1 MIHYENLKLYLRLG
15 LKLKK
20 IYHPLEFNQF
30 QWLKQ
35 YVEFNTQKRRE
46 AEKNGDKDGK
56 VLHKLMNAVHG
67 KTIENLR
74 NRIDVKLVN
83 NKKDYL
89 KWASKP
95 SYILHKIFDND
106 LVAIRKNKVTLTLNK
121 PAYIGMCIS
130 ELSKVLMCEFH
141 YDYIKNKYG
150 NKTRLL
156 SPDTDTLM
164 YEIKTEDVYED
175 FSKDIDMFDFSNY
188 SAKSKYYD
196 NSSKL
201 VVGKMK
207 DETAGVAMEEFVGLK
222 PKMYSYL
229 VDDNSEHKKA
239 KSVNKKCCSNSKS

>member
-1 MIHYENLKLYLRLG
+1 MN
-15 LKLKK
+15 
-20 IYHPLEFNQF
+20 
-30 QWLKQ
+30 
-35 YVEFNTQKRRE
+35 
-46 AEKNGDKDGK
+46 
-56 VLHKLMNAVHG
+56 NAVYG

-95 SYILHKIFDND
+95 SYILHKIFEND

-130 ELSKVLMCEFH
+130 ELSKVLMREFH
-141 YDYIKNKYG
+141 YDYIKKKYG

-156 SPDTDTLM
+156 STDTDTLM